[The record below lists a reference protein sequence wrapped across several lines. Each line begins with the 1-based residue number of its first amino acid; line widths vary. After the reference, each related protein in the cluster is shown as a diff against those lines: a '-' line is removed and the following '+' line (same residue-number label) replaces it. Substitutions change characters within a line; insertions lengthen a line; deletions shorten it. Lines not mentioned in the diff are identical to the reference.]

1 MDYIKE
7 ILEFNLISIGNYSL
21 TLLNLLAAILVL
33 IGANLAFYLV
43 IKPILKRF
51 YTKRKLDTGRR
62 FAINQMVKY
71 IIYLAAIL
79 FAIDALGVQLSI
91 LWAGGAALLAGI
103 ALGMQSTFAD
113 LIGGV
118 ILLME
123 GTVEV
128 GDIVMT
134 DETVGTI
141 KTIGLRTSQIE
152 TRDQV
157 TKIVPNS
164 KLVSEYVINWST
176 SGKLARFNISV
187 GVAYNS
193 DVTLVTDLL
202 KKAAIEHRDV
212 LQKPTPKVMLREF
225 GNSSLDFNLYFYSS
239 ELLTIETIKSEIRYR
254 VLELFREHDIVIPF
268 PQRDLWLKNPG
279 DMPGADGAGDFHE
292 K

>member
-1 MDYIKE
+1 MDTIKE
-7 ILEFNLISIGNYSL
+7 ILEFELISIKGYTL
-21 TLLNLLAAILVL
+21 TLLNLIIAILILV
-33 IGANLAFYLV
+33 GSNLAFYLV
-43 IKPILKRF
+43 IRPVLKRF
-51 YTKRKLDTGRR
+51 YKKRKLDTGRR
-62 FAINQMVKY
+62 YAINQMVKY

-103 ALGMQSTFAD
+103 ALGMQNTFAD

-134 DETVGTI
+134 DDTVGTI

-176 SGKLARFNISV
+176 SGKLARFYVSV
-187 GVAYNS
+187 GVTYSS
-193 DVTLVTDLL
+193 DVNLVTDLL
-202 KKAAIEHRDV
+202 IRAAKEHRDV
-212 LQKPTPKVMLREF
+212 LQAPRPKVMFRDF
-225 GNSSLDFNLYFYSS
+225 GNSSLDFHLYFYSS
-239 ELLTIETIKSEIRYR
+239 ELLTIEVIKSEIRYR
-254 VLELFREHDIVIPF
+254 ILELFREHDVVIPF
-268 PQRDLWLKNPG
+268 PQRDLWLRNPG
-279 DMPGADGAGDFHE
+279 DLPGAGGAGDFHE